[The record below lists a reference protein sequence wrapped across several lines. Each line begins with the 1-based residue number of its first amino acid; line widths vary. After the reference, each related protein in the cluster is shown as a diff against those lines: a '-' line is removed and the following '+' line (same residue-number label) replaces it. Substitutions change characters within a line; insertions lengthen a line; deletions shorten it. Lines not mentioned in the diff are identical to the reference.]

1 MHCRRGAWM
10 LLVFLAACASA
21 NARPSSGERTQRDVI
36 TEAEIAKTAERNA
49 YDLIQA
55 LRPGMLVQR
64 GPTSIQDPGKGIAVF
79 LDDQKFS
86 DDITA
91 LKNLPAANIHE
102 IRFVN
107 AGAAQARW
115 GPGYPSGVILVMTKQ
130 R

>member
-1 MHCRRGAWM
+1 M
-10 LLVFLAACASA
+10 LVVFLAACASA

-36 TEAEIAKTAERNA
+36 TEAEIAKMPERNA
-49 YDLIQA
+49 YELIQT
-55 LRPGMLVQR
+55 LRPSMLVLR
-64 GPTSIQDPGKGIAVF
+64 GPTSIKNPGKGIAVF

-86 DDITA
+86 DDVAA

-107 AGAAQARW
+107 AGSAQARW
-115 GPGYPSGVILVMTKQ
+115 GPGYPSGVILVTSKG